1 MDRLPK
7 VKSLGISQTGRLFF
21 EFSINNQSFMSPLRS
36 GYLQCAKNTLWNVQ
50 QSNTKKKF

>member
-1 MDRLPK
+1 MGFLRQADH
-7 VKSLGISQTGRLFF
+7 FF
-21 EFSINNQSFMSPLRS
+21 EFSLNDQSFMSPLRA